1 MAVTGGPDDPREPWP
16 NTLRRPKIIV
26 LRGLPGAGKSTRARE
41 YMRTHPGQA
50 GVVSRDTI
58 RQHVLGLSMTPGDA
72 VLDRAG
78 EDLVTAIIEATAR
91 CLLASGRTVIAD
103 ATHLRADHIDSW
115 RVLSAE
121 YGVPV
126 EVVDLDVP
134 AEECIRRDAARA
146 AAGGRGV
153 GADVI
158 HAMADGRMVAGQ
170 SMSAT

>member
-1 MAVTGGPDDPREPWP
+1 MNPVPRR
-16 NTLRRPKIIV
+16 TVRPRFIV
-26 LRGLPGAGKSTRARE
+26 LRGLPGAGKSTWAGE

-78 EDLVTAIIEATAR
+78 EGIVTAITEATAR
-91 CLLASGRTVIAD
+91 ALLAAGRTVIAD
-103 ATHLRADHIDSW
+103 ATHLHADHIDSW

-134 AEECIRRDAARA
+134 VEECIRRDAERA